1 MDISSRRAGL
11 SSDRRALLAQRLA
24 GQGQNAAPSAETVTR
39 CAGEGPEFP
48 ASFMQ
53 EQMWLV
59 TQLEPDKA
67 VYNVPVAVLVRA
79 DADVPALER
88 AFSEVVRRHEG
99 LRTVFRVVHGAL
111 RQVVLP
117 PFAVRAD
124 EFEMRHR
131 VGDDFE
137 RDVRRLV
144 TEEGAR
150 PMDVENGPLVRL
162 SLLRVS
168 EEECALVITVH
179 HIVTDG

>member
-11 SSDRRALLAQRLA
+11 SSDRRALLEQRLA
-24 GQGQNAAPSAETVTR
+24 GQGRDAAPSPETITR
-39 CAGEGPEFP
+39 CAGEGPEYP
-48 ASFMQ
+48 VSFMQ

-99 LRTVFRVVHGAL
+99 LRTVFRVVEGEL

-117 PFAVRAD
+117 PFQVRAD
-124 EFEMRHR
+124 VRDLRHR

-137 RDVRRLV
+137 WDVRRLV

-150 PMDVENGPLVRL
+150 PMDVERGPLVRL

-168 EEECALVITVH
+168 EEEYALI
-179 HIVTDG
+179 I

>member
-11 SSDRRALLAQRLA
+11 SVDRRALLKQRLA
-24 GQGQNAAPSAETVTR
+24 GLGDTGAPSAETITR

-99 LRTVFRVVHGAL
+99 LRTVFRVIDGAL

-124 EFEMRHR
+124 VRDERPR
-131 VGDDFE
+131 VGADFE

-144 TEEGAR
+144 TEEGA
-150 PMDVENGPLVRL
+150 
-162 SLLRVS
+162 
-168 EEECALVITVH
+168 
-179 HIVTDG
+179 

>member
-1 MDISSRRAGL
+1 MNITSRRAGL
-11 SSDRRALLAQRLA
+11 SSDRRVLLEQRLA
-24 GQGQNAAPSAETVTR
+24 GVGDAGAPALETITR
-39 CAGEGPEFP
+39 CAGEGPEYP
-48 ASFMQ
+48 VSFMQ

-99 LRTVFRVVHGAL
+99 LRTVFRVVDGAL
-111 RQVVLP
+111 RQGVLP
-117 PFAVRAD
+117 PFAVRA
-124 EFEMRHR
+124 EVRALRHR
-131 VGDDFE
+131 VGADFE
-137 RDVRRLV
+137 NDVRRLV

-150 PMDVENGPLVRL
+150 PMDVEHGPLVRM

-168 EEECALVITVH
+168 AEECALVITVH
-179 HIVTDG
+179 HIVT